1 MSDNSLLKLGAA
13 AAAAAVAGYL
23 IGKKMGSKGP
33 ATFAERVGEAKQASG
48 KKAAVHV
55 LSPDAAKA
63 YIADKKPLIIDVRD
77 TGDLAGADSIK
88 GAISIPLSNL
98 VFAACDQFALP
109 ADVVVKGEVKI
120 KKDHSFGHPKLM
132 GSKARPILVSCGL
145 GGQAL
150 IAASILVD
158 YGYTQVSAVDGG
170 NMAWMNVNG
179 EVCDCLKYPK
189 VAVCEVAPRGKAC
202 GGGAESSPGCTGT
215 ITLTQTSA
223 DECVIEY
230 CVKGLTPGKHG
241 FHIHEKADFSDGCV
255 SAGPHYNP
263 FGKTHGAPSDA
274 ERHVGDLGNIE
285 PDASG
290 VAKGIITDR
299 LIKIEGEHTVVGRSF
314 MVHADPDDLGKGDN
328 SDPTTKP
335 PVNGKC
341 SKVTGN
347 AGARI
352 ACGEIKLK

>member
-1 MSDNSLLKLGAA
+1 MPVASICAA
-13 AAAAAVAGYL
+13 AAAGAAAVGFLA
-23 IGKKMGSKGP
+23 GKKVGSKGP
-33 ATFAERVGEAKQASG
+33 KSFAARVGDAKAKGVQ
-48 KKAAVHV
+48 V
-55 LSPDAAKA
+55 LSPDVAKA
-63 YIADKKPLIIDVRD
+63 YIATKKPLIIDVRD
-77 TGDLAGADSIK
+77 TSDISADAIK

-98 VFAACDQFALP
+98 VFAACQDFALP
-109 ADVVVKGEVKI
+109 GDVSVKGEVKI
-120 KKDHSFGHPKLM
+120 PKGTKFTHPKLS
-132 GSKARPILVSCGL
+132 GSKDQPILVSCGL

-150 IAASILVD
+150 IGAGILAD
-158 YGYTQVSAVDGG
+158 YGFTQVSAVDGG
-170 NMAWMNVNG
+170 NMAWMNASG

-189 VAVCEVAPRGKAC
+189 VAVCEVAPQGKAC
-202 GGGAESSPGCTGT
+202 GGGAECAPGCTGT

-230 CVKGLTPGKHG
+230 CIKGLTPGKHG
-241 FHIHEKADFSDGCV
+241 FHIHEKADFSNGCN

-263 FGKTHGAPSDA
+263 FGKTHGSPSDV

-290 VAKGIITDR
+290 IAKGVISDH
-299 LIKIEGEHTVVGRSF
+299 LIKIEGEYTVVGRSF